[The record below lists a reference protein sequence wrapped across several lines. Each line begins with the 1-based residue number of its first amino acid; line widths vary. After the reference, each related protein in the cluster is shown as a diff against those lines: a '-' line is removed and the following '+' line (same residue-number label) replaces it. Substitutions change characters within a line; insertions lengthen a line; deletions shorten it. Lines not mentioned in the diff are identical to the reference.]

1 MTSGLFGMFF
11 SFGYLLSCF
20 FFFHTFKHDIWDYIF
35 ALKKQ
40 KTKKTNHDN
49 TLNILHAVKEI

>member
-1 MTSGLFGMFF
+1 MTSGLFGVF

-35 ALKKQ
+35 ALKN
-40 KTKKTNHDN
+40 KKKKKHDN

>member
-1 MTSGLFGMFF
+1 MTSGLFGVFF

-20 FFFHTFKHDIWDYIF
+20 FFFYTFKHDIWDYIF
-35 ALKKQ
+35 AFKK
-40 KTKKTNHDN
+40 KHDN

>member
-20 FFFHTFKHDIWDYIF
+20 FFFHIFKHDIWDYIF
-35 ALKKQ
+35 ALKNKKQ
-40 KTKKTNHDN
+40 KKQTTT
-49 TLNILHAVKEI
+49 TL